1 MLCKIYSI
9 LYTLCNTIYIIHCY
23 WLWLLPVAMTVAG
36 PYTMFTLFHD
46 LHFIIYY
53 LHGHIICL
61 YDHKAMCKLYNYKAV
76 WLYGKMAVW
85 LQGYKPR
92 REKAMGLQSNIA
104 IWQIYMVY
112 GSMAIRL
119 YTLIALGYYIVYYI
133 LYNIYSIFY
142 ILYFVQY

>member
-9 LYTLCNTIYIIHCY
+9 FYTLCNTIYIIHCY

-76 WLYGKMAVW
+76 WLYGKMAIW
-85 LQGYKPR
+85 LQSYEPR
-92 REKAMGLQSNIA
+92 REKAIGLQHSHMANLYG
-104 IWQIYMVY
+104 YM
-112 GSMAIRL
+112 AR
-119 YTLIALGYYIVYYI
+119 
-133 LYNIYSIFY
+133 
-142 ILYFVQY
+142 